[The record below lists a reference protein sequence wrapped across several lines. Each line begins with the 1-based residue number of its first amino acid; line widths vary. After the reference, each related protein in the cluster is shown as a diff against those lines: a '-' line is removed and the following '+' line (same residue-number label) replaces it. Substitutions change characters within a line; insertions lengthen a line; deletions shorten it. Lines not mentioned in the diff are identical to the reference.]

1 MADTALT
8 AGAPLEPPRHPV
20 GRFTTTVVDPA
31 RGGRE
36 LPIGVWYPAAVG
48 SAEPLS
54 FYEVIP
60 GIGFTATAHD
70 DAAVLDGRHPLV
82 FWSHGRFATGA
93 NYALLGE
100 ALAARGFVVVAPEH
114 VGDALG
120 DWLSGRNV
128 DDASNET
135 NRIADAHFVLDALL
149 TGAGPLGRLTP
160 FVDPDRVAAAGH
172 SYGGFTALSVGSG
185 TTKHPAVR
193 AVAGHQTLTRT
204 MPKSV
209 FEALLV
215 PTLLVVSALDATTPP
230 ATDADRAWA
239 KLGAP
244 DAWRVDVARAGH
256 QACSD
261 VGLYLELAPQ
271 VPDIPDLVKGFVAS
285 MGPDV
290 TGVAG
295 EPWRATVHQQVRT
308 LAAFL
313 TGVLGGD
320 AADAQRE
327 LDAVG
332 GASGVEIAVRGG
344 FPA

>member
-1 MADTALT
+1 MSDTALT
-8 AGAPLEPPRHPV
+8 AGAPLEPPRSPV

-31 RGGRE
+31 RAGRE
-36 LPIGVWYPAAVG
+36 LPVGVWYPARIG
-48 SAEPLS
+48 SAEPHS

-70 DAAVLDGRHPLV
+70 DAAVLVGRHPLV
-82 FWSHGRFATGA
+82 LWSHGRFATGA

-114 VGDALG
+114 RGDALG
-120 DWLSGRNV
+120 DWLTGQSV
-128 DDASNET
+128 DDATNET
-135 NRIADAHFVLDALL
+135 NRIGDAHFVLDSVLS
-149 TGAGPLGRLTP
+149 GAGSLGRLTP

-185 TTKHPAVR
+185 ATKHPAVR

-204 MPKSV
+204 MVKSV
-209 FEALLV
+209 FADLLV

-239 KLGAP
+239 KLGAS

-261 VGLYLELAPQ
+261 VGLYLELASQ
-271 VPDIPDLVKGFVAS
+271 VPNIPDLVKGFVAS

-295 EPWRATVHQQVRT
+295 EPWRATVHQQLQT
-308 LAAFL
+308 LAGFL
-313 TGVLGGD
+313 TGALGVD
-320 AADAQRE
+320 VAAAERE
-327 LDAVG
+327 LAAVG
-332 GASGVEIAVRGG
+332 AATGVEIAVRGG
-344 FPA
+344 FTT

>member
-1 MADTALT
+1 MSDIALT
-8 AGAPLEPPRHPV
+8 AGAPLEPLRSPV
-20 GRFTTTVVDPA
+20 GRFTTTVVDPDRA
-31 RGGRE
+31 GRE
-36 LPIGVWYPAAVG
+36 FPVGVWYPAEVG
-48 SAEPLS
+48 SAEALS

-60 GIGFTATAHD
+60 GIGFTASAHD
-70 DAAVLDGRHPLV
+70 DAAMLEGRHPLV
-82 FWSHGRFATGA
+82 LWSHGRFATGA

-114 VGDALG
+114 RGDALG
-120 DWLSGRNV
+120 DWLTGQSV
-128 DDASNET
+128 DDATNET
-135 NRIADAHFVLDALL
+135 NRIGDAHFVLDSVLAG
-149 TGAGPLGRLTP
+149 TGPLAWLTP
-160 FVDPDRVAAAGH
+160 FVDSDRVAAAGH

-185 TTKHPAVR
+185 ATKHRSVR

-204 MPKSV
+204 MPKTV
-209 FEALLV
+209 FEELLV

-230 ATDADRAWA
+230 TTDADRAWA

-271 VPDIPDLVKGFVAS
+271 VPDVPDLVRGFVAS

-295 EPWRATVHQQVRT
+295 EPWRSTVLQQLET

-313 TGVLGGD
+313 TGALGID
-320 AADAQRE
+320 AAAGARE
-327 LDAVG
+327 LAAVG
-332 GASGVEIAVRGG
+332 AASGVELSVRGG
-344 FPA
+344 FPT